1 MAGSV
6 KLCVATLAA
15 LALAGAA
22 TLPARAL
29 VITSERAVSLAEDNN
44 SFVPVR
50 QDTADTAAGRTIAS
64 VDLGDGLN
72 AFGQPAVA
80 TAFGAFPTLQGA
92 YSVFLNADNN
102 RNVGDDGLGFAR
114 VILTYKAIKQFGD
127 TAFVLNIVPGRLQ
140 LVDGEGQLIPL
151 RANVDLSAS
160 VVGPTGD
167 QLTGASAHA
176 DLTGHEGPFQSD
188 PFNLDSAGLG
198 ATLTLKRNGNDVIG
212 AKAEWGAR
220 QLPLD
225 LSQIVDGTHIEIDV
239 ILTGNVFAPGGET
252 IATAFLRDPAH
263 VNDPDPL
270 AGISTV
276 TFETA
281 SPGPGNPV
289 PEPATLTLLVAA
301 LAATWATCRG
311 SSRRSRAAPGTRSC
325 TAAPPPAAH

>member
-1 MAGSV
+1 MTGSA
-6 KLCVATLAA
+6 KLCVATLAL
-15 LALAGAA
+15 LALASAA
-22 TLPARAL
+22 GLPAHAL
-29 VITSERAVSLAEDNN
+29 FITSENAVSLAEDNTQ
-44 SFVPVR
+44 FGPVR

-72 AFGQPAVA
+72 AFVQPAVA

-92 YSVFLNADNN
+92 YSVFLNADNT

-114 VILTYKAIKQFGD
+114 VQLTYKAIKQFGD

-140 LVDGEGQLIPL
+140 LVDGEGQSISL
-151 RANVDLSAS
+151 RANVDLNAN
-160 VVGPTGD
+160 VFGPTGD
-167 QLTGASAHA
+167 KLTGASAHA
-176 DLTGHEGPFQSD
+176 DLTGHEGPFQTD

-198 ATLTLKRNGNDVIG
+198 ATLTLQSNGNDVIG
-212 AKAEWGAR
+212 ATAEWGAR

-239 ILTGNVFAPGGET
+239 ELSGNVFAPGGET

-263 VNDPDPL
+263 INDPNPL
-270 AGISTV
+270 AGASTV

-289 PEPATLTLLVAA
+289 PEPTTVALLAPA
-301 LAATWATCRG
+301 LAATWAALG
-311 SSRRSRAAPGTRSC
+311 LVRRRR
-325 TAAPPPAAH
+325 